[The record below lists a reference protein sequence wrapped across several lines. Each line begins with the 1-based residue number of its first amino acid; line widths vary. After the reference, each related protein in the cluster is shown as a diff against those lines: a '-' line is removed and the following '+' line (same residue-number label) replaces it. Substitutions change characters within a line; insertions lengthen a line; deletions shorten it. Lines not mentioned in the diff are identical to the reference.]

1 MSARLLAMPALKLL
15 RRCAALTSLLAVCSG
30 FVRAAESE
38 VRGLTLTVTGGG
50 KSDVSLAP
58 NVWLNVPAGQP
69 ATPFVAPGQFTA
81 KWEGTITAELR
92 ADFAFHG
99 EFTGHLKLT
108 VGETVALDADGTG
121 DKPVDGKTVRLNK
134 GANKLVAEYAAPNS
148 GDAFVRLFWSN
159 KETPYNPLPLAELR
173 PAESAELKPSQ
184 AVRAGRDLFAEAR
197 CVKCHTSPAGMPE
210 LAMDAPAFDG
220 IGSRR
225 NFEWMARWIEYPHA
239 KREFVTNDLP
249 GNPVSVIWHE
259 DIHGKMTRPMPKL
272 FWGKEA
278 TAKAE
283 AAAAYLASLKSAPA
297 QVPTKGEV
305 EDGKT
310 LFEKLHCGA
319 CHESPEHGRT
329 APHQISLKH
338 VNAKFPPGALSDFLR
353 QPERHFAWIRMP
365 NFNLSGKEADNLAEF
380 LQSVAEPAQPVS
392 APAAAAQIELGRK
405 LVTEVGCLNCHGLS
419 GSRSTLSAKPL
430 AEISAERWDKGCL
443 LDQRPAEPSGFPSF
457 NISGEQRAALRA
469 FAATDHA
476 SLSRHTQDD
485 FLARQSQH
493 LNCRECHGK
502 HEGFPGF
509 EILYGKLKPEWAT
522 KFIAGTEPTKPRPW
536 LESRMPAFPAYAQNL
551 AEGLSMTHGF
561 GPKSVADSKPA
572 EADDL
577 VKSGH
582 KLVGSQG
589 GLQCISCHPVNELGA
604 TQVFEAPGI
613 NLGHSFARLE
623 PSFFRRW
630 LRAPT
635 SIQADSKMPVYFD
648 EDGRSPLPDIQG
660 GDGPK
665 TIQAVWEYLR
675 LGKDMPKPE

>member
-1 MSARLLAMPALKLL
+1 MFARPFAMPALKLL

-30 FVRAAESE
+30 YVRAAESE
-38 VRGLTLTVTGGG
+38 VRGLILTVTGGG

-134 GANKLVAEYAAPNS
+134 GANKLVAEYAAPTG

-173 PAESAELKPSQ
+173 PAESPELKASQ

-197 CVKCHTSPAGMPE
+197 CGKCHTAPAGMPE
-210 LAMDAPAFDG
+210 LAMDAPAFNG
-220 IGSRR
+220 IGARR
-225 NFEWMARWIEYPHA
+225 NFGWLAQWVANPHA
-239 KREFVTNDLP
+239 LRASTA
-249 GNPVSVIWHE
+249 
-259 DIHGKMTRPMPKL
+259 MPQL
-272 FWGKEA
+272 FRD
-278 TAKAE
+278 AE
-283 AAAAYLASLKSAPA
+283 AKTNAEAVAAYLASLKGTATA
-297 QVPTKGEV
+297 AAGKGDAEA
-305 EDGKT
+305 GKA
-310 LFEKLHCGA
+310 LFEKLHCVA
-319 CHESPEHGRT
+319 CHTSPDGGE
-329 APHQISLKH
+329 ALPHQLSHKQ
-338 VNAKFPPGALSDFLR
+338 VNAKFAPGALAAFL
-353 QPERHFAWIRMP
+353 QKPEEHYAWIRMP
-365 NFNLSGKEADNLAEF
+365 NFRLSAEEANNLAEF
-380 LQSVAEPAQPVS
+380 LGSTADKAES
-392 APAAAAQIELGRK
+392 APAPTDAAVIAKGKQ
-405 LVTEVGCLNCHGLS
+405 LVASVGCLNCHSLDGAKSELA
-419 GSRSTLSAKPL
+419 AKPL
-430 AEISAERWDKGCL
+430 TELAADKWTAGCL
-443 LDQRPAEPSGFPSF
+443 ADTPAENSKAPAYAFTA
-457 NISGEQRAALRA
+457 EQRASLRA
-469 FAATDHA
+469 FAATDRA
-476 SLSRHTQDD
+476 SLTRHTQTD
-485 FLARQSQH
+485 FLERQAQH

-509 EILYGKLKPEWAT
+509 EILYGKLKPEWAA
-522 KFIAGTEPTKPRPW
+522 KFIAGTEAAKPRPW
-536 LESRMPAFPAYAQNL
+536 LESRMPAFPAYARNL

-572 EADDL
+572 EADEL
-577 VKSGH
+577 VKSGQ

-613 NLGHSFARLE
+613 NLGQSFVRLE

-635 SIQADSKMPVYFD
+635 SLQPDSKMPVYFD

>member
-1 MSARLLAMPALKLL
+1 MSARLFAMPALKLL

-108 VGETVALDADGTG
+108 VGESVALDADGTG

-134 GANKLVAEYAAPNS
+134 GANKLVAEYAAPAG

-173 PAESAELKPSQ
+173 PAESPELKASQ
-184 AVRAGRDLFAEAR
+184 AVRSGRDLFAEAR
-197 CVKCHTSPAGMPE
+197 CVKCHTAPAGMPE
-210 LAMDAPAFDG
+210 LTMDAPAFDG
-220 IGSRR
+220 IGARR
-225 NFEWMARWIEYPHA
+225 NFGWLAQWIANPHA
-239 KREFVTNDLP
+239 LRASTAIPQFFRGPE
-249 GNPVSVIWHE
+249 
-259 DIHGKMTRPMPKL
+259 
-272 FWGKEA
+272 
-278 TAKAE
+278 AKANAE
-283 AAAAYLASLKSAPA
+283 AVAAYLASLKGTAA
-297 QVPTKGEV
+297 TAAGKGDAEA
-305 EDGKT
+305 GKA
-310 LFEKLHCGA
+310 LFEKLHCVA
-319 CHESPEHGRT
+319 CHTSPDGGE
-329 APHQISLKH
+329 ALPHQLSHKQ
-338 VNAKFPPGALSDFLR
+338 VNAKFAPGALAAFL
-353 QPERHFAWIRMP
+353 QKPEEHYAWIRMP
-365 NFNLSGKEADNLAEF
+365 NFRLSAEEANNLAEF
-380 LQSVAEPAQPVS
+380 LGSTADKAESVPAPTDTAVIAKGKQ
-392 APAAAAQIELGRK
+392 
-405 LVTEVGCLNCHGLS
+405 LVTSVGCLNCHSLDGAKSELA
-419 GSRSTLSAKPL
+419 AKPL
-430 AEISAERWDKGCL
+430 TELAADKWTAGCL
-443 LDQRPAEPSGFPSF
+443 ADTPAENSKAPAYAFTA
-457 NISGEQRAALRA
+457 EQRASLRA
-469 FAATDHA
+469 LAATDRA
-476 SLSRHTQDD
+476 SLARHTQAD

-509 EILYGKLKPEWAT
+509 EILYGKLKPEWAA

-536 LESRMPAFPAYAQNL
+536 LESRMPAFPAYAHNL

-561 GPKSVADSKPA
+561 GPNSVADSKPA

-613 NLGHSFARLE
+613 NLGQSFARLE

-635 SIQADSKMPVYFD
+635 SLQPDSKMPVYFD

-675 LGKDMPKPE
+675 LGKGMPKPE

>member
-15 RRCAALTSLLAVCSG
+15 RRCAALTSLFAVCSG

-38 VRGLTLTVTGGG
+38 VRGLTLTVASGG

-69 ATPFVAPGQFTA
+69 ATPFVAPGKFTA

-108 VGETVALDADGTG
+108 VGETVALEADGTG

-134 GANKLVAEYAAPNS
+134 GANKLVAEYAAPDS

-173 PAESAELKPSQ
+173 PAESAELKTS
-184 AVRAGRDLFAEAR
+184 ALVRTGRDLFAEAR
-197 CVKCHTSPAGMPE
+197 CAKCHTAPAGMPE
-210 LAMDAPAFDG
+210 LTMDTPAFNG
-220 IGSRR
+220 IGASR
-225 NFEWMARWIEYPHA
+225 NFDWLAQWIANPHA
-239 KREFVTNDLP
+239 LRASTA
-249 GNPVSVIWHE
+249 
-259 DIHGKMTRPMPKL
+259 MPQI
-272 FWGKEA
+272 FRGAE
-278 TAKAE
+278 AKANAE
-283 AAAAYLASLKSAPA
+283 AVAAYLASLTGSAKLEA
-297 QVPTKGEV
+297 GKGDAEA
-305 EDGKT
+305 GKA
-310 LFEKLHCGA
+310 LFEKLHCVA
-319 CHESPEHGRT
+319 CHT
-329 APHQISLKH
+329 APEGGESLPHQLSHKQ
-338 VNAKFPPGALSDFLR
+338 VNAKFAPGALATFL
-353 QPERHFAWIRMP
+353 QKPEEHYAWIRMP
-365 NFNLSGKEADNLAEF
+365 NFRLSAEEAKNLAEF
-380 LQSVAEPAQPVS
+380 LGSVADKAESVH
-392 APAAAAQIELGRK
+392 APTDAALIAKGKQ
-405 LVTEVGCLNCHGLS
+405 LVTSVGCLNCHSLD
-419 GSRSTLSAKPL
+419 GSKSELTAKPL
-430 AEISAERWDKGCL
+430 TELAADKWTAGCL
-443 LDQRPAEPSGFPSF
+443 ADAPAENSKAPAYAFTA
-457 NISGEQRAALRA
+457 EQRAALRA
-469 FAATDHA
+469 FAATDRT
-476 SLSRHTQDD
+476 SLTRHTQGD

-509 EILYGKLKPEWAT
+509 DILYGKLKPEWAA
-522 KFIAGTEPTKPRPW
+522 KFIAGTESWKPRPW

>member
-1 MSARLLAMPALKLL
+1 MPAPF
-15 RRCAALTSLLAVCSG
+15 RPIRFAALLTLFAAVTLVG
-30 FVRAAESE
+30 RAADSE

-69 ATPFVAPGQFTA
+69 ATPFIAPGKFTA
-81 KWEGTITAELR
+81 KWEGTVTAELR
-92 ADFAFHG
+92 ADFTFHG
-99 EFTGHLKLT
+99 EFTGRLKVT
-108 VGETVALDADGTG
+108 VGETVALEAEGKG
-121 DKPVDGKTVRLNK
+121 DQPVEGKTVRLNK
-134 GANKLVAEYAAPNS
+134 GANRLVAEYTAPDS
-148 GDAFVRLFWSN
+148 GDAMVRLFWSN
-159 KETPYNPLPLAELR
+159 KETPYNPLPLTELR
-173 PAESAELKPSQ
+173 PVESAELTASQ
-184 AVRAGRDLFAEAR
+184 LVRAGRDLFAEAR
-197 CVKCHTSPAGMPE
+197 CVKCHTAPGGMPE
-210 LAMDAPAFDG
+210 LSMDAPSFDG

-249 GNPVSVIWHE
+249 GNPVSVVWHE
-259 DIHGKMTRPMPKL
+259 DIHGKLTRPMPRL
-272 FWGKEA
+272 FWGKES

-283 AAAAYLASLKSAPA
+283 AAAAFLASLKSSAAPP
-297 QVPTKGEV
+297 VTKGEV
-305 EDGKT
+305 EVGKA

-338 VNAKFPPGALSDFLR
+338 VNAKFPAGALADFLR
-353 QPERHFAWIRMP
+353 HPERHFAWIRMP
-365 NFNLSGKEADNLAEF
+365 NFKLSEKEADNLAEF
-380 LQSVAEPAQPVS
+380 LKSIAAPAQPVP
-392 APAAAAQIELGRK
+392 APVDAAQIALGRK
-405 LVTEVGCLNCHGLS
+405 LVTEVGCLNCHSLP
-419 GSRSTLSAKPL
+419 GSKSTLVAKPL
-430 AEISAERWDKGCL
+430 SELAPDRWDKGCL
-443 LDQRPAEPSGFPSF
+443 QDQRPAEPAGVPDF
-457 NISGEQRAALRA
+457 NITAEQRSALRA
-469 FAATDHA
+469 FAATDRA
-476 SLSRHTQDD
+476 SLTRHTQTD
-485 FLARQSQH
+485 FLTRQSQH
-493 LNCRECHGK
+493 LNCRECHGQ

-509 EILYGKLKPEWAT
+509 EILYGKLKPEWAA
-522 KFIAGTEPTKPRPW
+522 KFIAGTETWKPRPW
-536 LESRMPAFPAYAQNL
+536 LESRMPGFPAYAQNL
-551 AEGLSMTHGF
+551 AEGLSMIHGF
-561 GPKSVADSKPA
+561 GPKSVADPKPA
-572 EADDL
+572 EAEDL

-613 NLGHSFARLE
+613 NLGRSFERLE

-635 SIQADSKMPVYFD
+635 SLQADSKMPVYFD
-648 EDGRSPLPDIQG
+648 EEGRSPLPDIQG